1 MTTKNPVSSR
11 CAWTQF
17 ANFIGSESSRF
28 ERRLSFE
35 DMHSGAQDGFI
46 NQTMGA
52 FLISLIIL
60 ANKP

>member
-1 MTTKNPVSSR
+1 MTIQNPVSSR

-35 DMHSGAQDGFI
+35 DMHSGVQDGFI
-46 NQTMGA
+46 NQTNGCL
-52 FLISLIIL
+52 FDQLDHSGE
-60 ANKP
+60 